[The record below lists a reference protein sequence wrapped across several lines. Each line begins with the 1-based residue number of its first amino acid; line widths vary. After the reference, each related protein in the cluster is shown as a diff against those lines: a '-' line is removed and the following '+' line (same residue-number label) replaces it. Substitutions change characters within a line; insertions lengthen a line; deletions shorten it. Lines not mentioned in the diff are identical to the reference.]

1 MRHISSLLIHGSG
14 ETSSTPH
21 RSLKTPI
28 YETASFDFE
37 SAEDA
42 EKSFMGLNDSH
53 AYSRIS
59 NPTVTELQ
67 ERLKLFSGAEQV
79 LCVASGMA
87 AISNVFITL
96 CKSGD
101 NIITSR
107 YLFGNT
113 YSFFAR
119 TLNSFGIEARF
130 TDFENLEVL
139 EKNIDGNTRAI
150 FVELPTNPQLILFDI
165 EGIAKIAK
173 EKNVVL
179 VVDNTVLTPYLFPC
193 SEHGVDIEIFSNTKF
208 VSGGATSIG
217 GSILVYKSDKWTA
230 NPKLQPEVE
239 KFGTDAFFKDFS
251 KRFIATL
258 VPVCHPTM
266 PTCNSWDLKQL
277 HLGLTRLLTIAP
289 KWHNTCWNIQR
300 SKQLSMQPCPMIRT
314 MREHSSLQEEDRV
327 VWWAWNCRTGSNA
340 SVL

>member
-42 EKSFMGLNDSH
+42 EKSFMGLTDSH

-107 YLFGNT
+107 YLFGT
-113 YSFFAR
+113 YSFSQGHGPSVL
-119 TLNSFGIEARF
+119 TRF
-130 TDFENLEVL
+130 TDFETLRSGKKHNAYKGNL
-139 EKNIDGNTRAI
+139 
-150 FVELPTNPQLILFDI
+150 
-165 EGIAKIAK
+165 
-173 EKNVVL
+173 
-179 VVDNTVLTPYLFPC
+179 
-193 SEHGVDIEIFSNTKF
+193 
-208 VSGGATSIG
+208 
-217 GSILVYKSDKWTA
+217 
-230 NPKLQPEVE
+230 
-239 KFGTDAFFKDFS
+239 
-251 KRFIATL
+251 
-258 VPVCHPTM
+258 
-266 PTCNSWDLKQL
+266 
-277 HLGLTRLLTIAP
+277 
-289 KWHNTCWNIQR
+289 
-300 SKQLSMQPCPMIRT
+300 
-314 MREHSSLQEEDRV
+314 
-327 VWWAWNCRTGSNA
+327 CRTA
-340 SVL
+340 H